1 MPLPPLEKI
10 SFRIAGAVG
19 ATPGSPTPDC
29 DAGPPVSE
37 ALVSKA
43 GFPNPGAPA
52 PKAGAAANIAH
63 RNDTTIDGRTAICS
77 FLSVIF
83 KLTSPAFNNA
93 PNAPDNH
100 TDQIRAV
107 GAFLLCPARSDND
120 VYISVGRRGR
130 LLPLAVVQWF
140 LGQKRRFRRVRVTSA
155 CPPIA
160 TARKFGIGS
169 FVPIPDSCTA
179 TKSIVLITSSPRAN
193 YAYGI
198 DQWTTQYVVN
208 PGYNPVRG
216 PVSIY
221 AARFHA
227 EC

>member
-1 MPLPPLEKI
+1 MVL
-10 SFRIAGAVG
+10 G
-19 ATPGSPTPDC
+19 
-29 DAGPPVSE
+29 
-37 ALVSKA
+37 SKA
-43 GFPNPGAPA
+43 SIP
-52 PKAGAAANIAH
+52 
-63 RNDTTIDGRTAICS
+63 
-77 FLSVIF
+77 
-83 KLTSPAFNNA
+83 
-93 PNAPDNH
+93 
-100 TDQIRAV
+100 
-107 GAFLLCPARSDND
+107 
-120 VYISVGRRGR
+120 
-130 LLPLAVVQWF
+130 
-140 LGQKRRFRRVRVTSA
+140 A
-155 CPPIA
+155 CPRHIRLSSNRDR
-160 TARKFGIGS
+160 ARIGS